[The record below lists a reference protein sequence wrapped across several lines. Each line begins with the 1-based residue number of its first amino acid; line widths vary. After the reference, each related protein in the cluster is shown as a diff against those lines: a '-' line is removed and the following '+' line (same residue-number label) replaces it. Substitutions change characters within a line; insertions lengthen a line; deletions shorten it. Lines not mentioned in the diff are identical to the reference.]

1 MMNLKRQDKDVQR
14 KKGGKQIMP
23 GKLCTDM
30 NDHAVDLT
38 VLIELLLLKNR
49 KWKKTYKRHT
59 RWSKAIMRLIK
70 LLLKPLNVML
80 LSSKLE
86 ISTIVDKWT
95 ELET

>member
-1 MMNLKRQDKDVQR
+1 MS
-14 KKGGKQIMP
+14 
-23 GKLCTDM
+23 
-30 NDHAVDLT
+30 DHAVDLT
-38 VLIELLLLKNR
+38 ALIEPQLLRSR
-49 KWKKTYKRHT
+49 KWKKTFKKRT

-86 ISTIVDKWT
+86 ISTIADKWT